1 MERQFIVPTDQWRS
15 GEVGSDDEIAVK
27 ENWAET
33 EVKDVMRL
41 GDKWGLTATFSYQ
54 YYDK

>member
-1 MERQFIVPTDQWRS
+1 MERQFIVPTDQWHS

-41 GDKWGLTATFSYQ
+41 GDKWGLTTTFSYQ